1 MNKDRRKCL
10 SEANGFLEKAL
21 SIITSVADEERDSLE
36 NLPESLQDSSG
47 AEKMENIID
56 LLEEAADYT
65 ENASE
70 SIDEVINM

>member
-1 MNKDRRKCL
+1 MNKDRRKRL
-10 SEANGFLEKAL
+10 SEANDFLGKAL

-56 LLEEAADYT
+56 LLEEAADCT

>member
-1 MNKDRRKCL
+1 MNKERRKRL

-21 SIITSVADEERDSLE
+21 SIITSIADEERYSLE
-36 NLPESLQDSSG
+36 NLPESLQDGSG

-56 LLEEAADYT
+56 LLEEAADCT